1 MRMLARGSRQRAAG
15 MLLGL
20 FVMGGL
26 LPEALAQYGTSRRVA
41 RRTSR
46 RTSYRHDAY
55 SGGTSAAVVAVP
67 TGAATVTA
75 LPAGCM
81 AAPVGGITYQQCG
94 SVRYRPYYQG
104 ETLVYAVE

>member
-1 MRMLARGSRQRAAG
+1 

-67 TGAATVTA
+67 VGAATVTA

-104 ETLVYAVE
+104 ESLVYAVE